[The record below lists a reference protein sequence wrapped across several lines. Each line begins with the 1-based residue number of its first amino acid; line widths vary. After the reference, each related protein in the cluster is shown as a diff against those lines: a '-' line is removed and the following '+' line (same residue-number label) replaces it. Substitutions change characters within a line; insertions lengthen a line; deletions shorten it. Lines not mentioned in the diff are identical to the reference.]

1 MSLFIIKNMH
11 IEGANTI
18 AGFTYGFPA
27 ITQFLGFVHALSRKI
42 EPQHGIS
49 FDGCAVMCHQHQVH
63 AYRGSDWDDYGF
75 SLTRNPIT
83 DSKSISKFI
92 KDGTPPSIVEEGK
105 MNLCVSLLIE
115 CKGFSGGNSDQEQL
129 ISDAIKTLVL
139 SQRCAGGR
147 ITDIETCQFK
157 PMPNDASDCRKLLR
171 PLLPGFILCDRSD
184 YLQQHNE
191 SNDQNMIMNWL
202 DFIAVGYRYE
212 MPTDSDNVEAE
223 QGKWKSITKPQSGY
237 LVPLMIGYKQISDV
251 FAAGEVANVRDNTT
265 PFAFTEA
272 VYSVGEWIGRPSR
285 VESINQI
292 LWRYQYSSPYYLCR
306 AQQSIHSIES
316 NEDFDFSY

>member
-11 IEGANTI
+11 IEGANAI

-75 SLTRNPIT
+75 SLTRNPLA
-83 DSKSISKFI
+83 
-92 KDGTPPSIVEEGK
+92 KDGKTAPIVEEGK

-184 YLQQHNE
+184 YLHQHNE

-202 DFIAVGYRYE
+202 DFSALRYRYE
-212 MPTDSDNVEAE
+212 TLTESNSPDVE
-223 QGKWKSITKPQSGY
+223 QGQWERVNKPQSGY
-237 LVPLMIGYKQISDV
+237 LVPLMIGYKQISEV

-272 VYSVGEWIGRPSR
+272 VYSVGEWIGSPSR

>member
-1 MSLFIIKNMH
+1 MSLFILKNMH
-11 IEGANTI
+11 IEGANAI

-27 ITQFLGFVHALSRKI
+27 ITQFLGFAHALSRKV

-75 SLTRNPIT
+75 ALTRNPLA
-83 DSKSISKFI
+83 
-92 KDGTPPSIVEEGK
+92 KDGKTAPIVEEGK

-115 CKGFSGGNSDQEQL
+115 CKGFSGGNSEQEQR
-129 ISDAIKTLVL
+129 ISDAIKTLAL

-147 ITDIETCQFK
+147 ITHIEACQFK
-157 PMPNDASDCRKLLR
+157 PMPNEESDCRKLLR

-202 DFIAVGYRYE
+202 DFSALRYRYE
-212 MPTDSDNVEAE
+212 TLTESNNPDVE
-223 QGKWKSITKPQSGY
+223 QGQWKRVNKPQSGY
-237 LVPLMIGYKQISDV
+237 LVPLMIGYKQISEV

-272 VYSVGEWIGRPSR
+272 VYSVGEWIGSPSR

>member
-11 IEGANTI
+11 IEGANAI

-27 ITQFLGFVHALSRKI
+27 ITQFLGFVHALSRKV

-75 SLTRNPIT
+75 SLTRNPLA
-83 DSKSISKFI
+83 
-92 KDGTPPSIVEEGK
+92 KDGKTAPIVEEGK

-129 ISDAIKTLVL
+129 INDAIKTLAL

-147 ITDIETCQFK
+147 ITHIEACQFK
-157 PMPNDASDCRKLLR
+157 PMPNEASDCRKLLR

-191 SNDQNMIMNWL
+191 SNDQNMIMSWL
-202 DFIAVGYRYE
+202 DFSALRYRYE
-212 MPTDSDNVEAE
+212 TLTESNSPDVE
-223 QGKWKSITKPQSGY
+223 QGQWERVNKPQSGY

-272 VYSVGEWIGRPSR
+272 VYSVGEWIGSPSR

>member
-1 MSLFIIKNMH
+1 MSLFILKNMH
-11 IEGANTI
+11 IEGANAI

-27 ITQFLGFVHALSRKI
+27 ITQFLGFAHALSRKV

-75 SLTRNPIT
+75 ALTRNPLA
-83 DSKSISKFI
+83 
-92 KDGTPPSIVEEGK
+92 KDGKTAPIVEEGK

-129 ISDAIKTLVL
+129 ISDAIKTLAL

-147 ITDIETCQFK
+147 ITHIEACQFK
-157 PMPNDASDCRKLLR
+157 PMPNEASDCRKLLR

-202 DFIAVGYRYE
+202 DFSALRYRYE
-212 MPTDSDNVEAE
+212 TLTESNSPDVE
-223 QGKWKSITKPQSGY
+223 QGQWQRVNKPQSGY
-237 LVPLMIGYKQISDV
+237 LVPLMIGYKQISEI

-272 VYSVGEWIGRPSR
+272 VYSVGEWIGSPSR

>member
-11 IEGANTI
+11 IEGANAI

-27 ITQFLGFVHALSRKI
+27 ITQFLGFVHALSRKV

-75 SLTRNPIT
+75 ALTRNPLA
-83 DSKSISKFI
+83 
-92 KDGTPPSIVEEGK
+92 KDGKTAPIVEEGK

-115 CKGFSGGNSDQEQL
+115 CKGFSGGNSAQEQL
-129 ISDAIKTLVL
+129 ISDALKTLAL

-147 ITDIETCQFK
+147 ITHIEACQFK
-157 PMPNDASDCRKLLR
+157 PMPNEASDCRKLLR

-191 SNDQNMIMNWL
+191 SNDQNMIMSWL
-202 DFIAVGYRYE
+202 DFSALRYRYE
-212 MPTDSDNVEAE
+212 TLTESNNPDVE
-223 QGKWKSITKPQSGY
+223 QGQWKRVNKPQSGY
-237 LVPLMIGYKQISDV
+237 LVPLMIGYKQISEV
-251 FAAGEVANVRDNTT
+251 FAAGEVANVRDKTT

-272 VYSVGEWIGRPSR
+272 VYSVGEWIGSPSR

>member
-11 IEGANTI
+11 IEGANAI

-27 ITQFLGFVHALSRKI
+27 ITQFLGFVHALSRKV

-75 SLTRNPIT
+75 ALTRNPLA
-83 DSKSISKFI
+83 
-92 KDGTPPSIVEEGK
+92 KDGKTAPIVEEGK

-129 ISDAIKTLVL
+129 ISDAIKTLAL

-147 ITDIETCQFK
+147 ITHIEACQFK
-157 PMPNDASDCRKLLR
+157 PMPNEASDCRKLLR

-202 DFIAVGYRYE
+202 DFSALRYRYE
-212 MPTDSDNVEAE
+212 TLTESNSPDVE
-223 QGKWKSITKPQSGY
+223 QGQWQRVNKPQSGY
-237 LVPLMIGYKQISDV
+237 LVPLMIGYKQISEI

-272 VYSVGEWIGRPSR
+272 VYSVGEWIGSPSR

>member
-11 IEGANTI
+11 IEGANAI

-27 ITQFLGFVHALSRKI
+27 ITQFLGFAHALSRKV

-75 SLTRNPIT
+75 ALTRNPLA
-83 DSKSISKFI
+83 
-92 KDGTPPSIVEEGK
+92 KDGKTAPIVEEGK

-129 ISDAIKTLVL
+129 INDAIKTLAL

-147 ITDIETCQFK
+147 ITHIEACQFK
-157 PMPNDASDCRKLLR
+157 PMPNEESDCRKLLR

-191 SNDQNMIMNWL
+191 SNDQNMIMSWL
-202 DFIAVGYRYE
+202 DFSALRYRYE
-212 MPTDSDNVEAE
+212 TLTESNNPDVE
-223 QGKWKSITKPQSGY
+223 QGQWKRVNKPQSGY
-237 LVPLMIGYKQISDV
+237 LVPLMIGYKQISEV

-272 VYSVGEWIGRPSR
+272 VYSVGEWIGSPSR

>member
-11 IEGANTI
+11 IEGANAI

-27 ITQFLGFVHALSRKI
+27 ITQFLGFVHALSRKV

-75 SLTRNPIT
+75 ALTRNPLA
-83 DSKSISKFI
+83 
-92 KDGTPPSIVEEGK
+92 KDGKTAPIVEEGK

-115 CKGFSGGNSDQEQL
+115 CKGFSSGNSEQEQL
-129 ISDAIKTLVL
+129 ISDAIKTLAL

-157 PMPNDASDCRKLLR
+157 PMPNEASDCRKLLR

-202 DFIAVGYRYE
+202 DFSALRYRYE
-212 MPTDSDNVEAE
+212 TLTESNSPDVE
-223 QGKWKSITKPQSGY
+223 QGQWQRVNKPQSGY
-237 LVPLMIGYKQISDV
+237 LVPLMIGYKQISEV
-251 FAAGEVANVRDNTT
+251 FAAGEVANVRDKTT

-272 VYSVGEWIGRPSR
+272 VYSVGEWIGSPSR

-292 LWRYQYSSPYYLCR
+292 LWRYQYSSPYYLCC

>member
-11 IEGANTI
+11 IEGANAI

-27 ITQFLGFVHALSRKI
+27 ITQFLGFAHALSRKV

-75 SLTRNPIT
+75 ALTRNPLA
-83 DSKSISKFI
+83 
-92 KDGTPPSIVEEGK
+92 KDGKTAPIVEEGK

-115 CKGFSGGNSDQEQL
+115 CKGFSGGNSEQEQR
-129 ISDAIKTLVL
+129 ISDAIKTLAL

-147 ITDIETCQFK
+147 ITHIEACQFK
-157 PMPNDASDCRKLLR
+157 PMPNEESDCRKLLR

-191 SNDQNMIMNWL
+191 SNDQNMIMSWL
-202 DFIAVGYRYE
+202 DFSALRYRYE
-212 MPTDSDNVEAE
+212 TLTESNNPDVE
-223 QGKWKSITKPQSGY
+223 QGQWKRVNKPQSGY
-237 LVPLMIGYKQISDV
+237 LVPLMIGYKQISEV

>member
-11 IEGANTI
+11 IEGANPI

-75 SLTRNPIT
+75 ALTRNPLA
-83 DSKSISKFI
+83 
-92 KDGTPPSIVEEGK
+92 KDGKTAPIVEEGK

-129 ISDAIKTLVL
+129 ISDAIKTLAL

-147 ITDIETCQFK
+147 ITHIEACQFK
-157 PMPNDASDCRKLLR
+157 PMPNEASGCRKLLR

-191 SNDQNMIMNWL
+191 SNDQNIIMNWL
-202 DFIAVGYRYE
+202 DFSALRYRYE
-212 MPTDSDNVEAE
+212 TLTESNNPDVE
-223 QGKWKSITKPQSGY
+223 QGQWKRVNKPQSGY
-237 LVPLMIGYKQISDV
+237 LVPLMIGYKQISEV

-272 VYSVGEWIGRPSR
+272 VYSVGEWIGSPSR

-316 NEDFDFSY
+316 NEDVDFSY

>member
-1 MSLFIIKNMH
+1 MSLFILKNMH
-11 IEGANTI
+11 IEGANAI

-27 ITQFLGFVHALSRKI
+27 ITQFLGFAHALSRKV

-75 SLTRNPIT
+75 ALTRNPLA
-83 DSKSISKFI
+83 
-92 KDGTPPSIVEEGK
+92 KDGKTAPIVEEGK

-129 ISDAIKTLVL
+129 ISDAIKTLAL

-147 ITDIETCQFK
+147 ITHIEACQFK
-157 PMPNDASDCRKLLR
+157 PIPNEASDCRKFLR

-191 SNDQNMIMNWL
+191 SNDQNMIMSWL
-202 DFIAVGYRYE
+202 DFSALRYRYE
-212 MPTDSDNVEAE
+212 TLTESNNPDVE
-223 QGKWKSITKPQSGY
+223 QGQWKRVNKPQSGY
-237 LVPLMIGYKQISDV
+237 LVPLMIGYKQISEV
-251 FAAGEVANVRDNTT
+251 FAAGEVANVRDKTT

-272 VYSVGEWIGRPSR
+272 VYSVGEWIGSPSR

-316 NEDFDFSY
+316 NEDFDFFY

>member
-11 IEGANTI
+11 IEGANAI

-27 ITQFLGFVHALSRKI
+27 ITQFLGFAHALSRKV

-75 SLTRNPIT
+75 ALTRNPLA
-83 DSKSISKFI
+83 
-92 KDGTPPSIVEEGK
+92 KDGKTAPIVEEGK

-129 ISDAIKTLVL
+129 INDAIKTLAL

-147 ITDIETCQFK
+147 ITHIEACQFK
-157 PMPNDASDCRKLLR
+157 PMPNEESDCRKLLR

-191 SNDQNMIMNWL
+191 SNDQNMIMSWL
-202 DFIAVGYRYE
+202 DFSALRYRYE
-212 MPTDSDNVEAE
+212 TLTESNNPDVE
-223 QGKWKSITKPQSGY
+223 QGQWKRVNKPQSGY
-237 LVPLMIGYKQISDV
+237 LVPLMIGYKQISEV
-251 FAAGEVANVRDNTT
+251 FAAGEVANVRDKTT

-272 VYSVGEWIGRPSR
+272 VYSVGEWIGSPSR

>member
-11 IEGANTI
+11 IEGANAI

-75 SLTRNPIT
+75 ALTRNPLA
-83 DSKSISKFI
+83 
-92 KDGTPPSIVEEGK
+92 KDGKTAPIVEEGK

-129 ISDAIKTLVL
+129 ISDTIKTLAL

-147 ITDIETCQFK
+147 ITHIETCQFK
-157 PMPNDASDCRKLLR
+157 PMPNDQSDCRKLLR

-184 YLQQHNE
+184 YLQQHAEN
-191 SNDQNMIMNWL
+191 NDQNMIMNWL
-202 DFIAVGYRYE
+202 DFSALRYRYE
-212 MPTDSDNVEAE
+212 MLTESENPDVE
-223 QGKWKSITKPQSGY
+223 QGQWQRVNKPQSGY
-237 LVPLMIGYKQISDV
+237 LVPIMIGYKQISEV

-272 VYSVGEWIGRPSR
+272 VYSVGEWIGSPSR

>member
-11 IEGANTI
+11 IEGANAI

-27 ITQFLGFVHALSRKI
+27 ITQFLGFAHALSRKV

-75 SLTRNPIT
+75 ALTRNPLA
-83 DSKSISKFI
+83 
-92 KDGTPPSIVEEGK
+92 KDGKTAPIVEEGK

-129 ISDAIKTLVL
+129 ISDAIKTLAL

-147 ITDIETCQFK
+147 ITHIEACQFK
-157 PMPNDASDCRKLLR
+157 PIPNEASDCRKLLR

-191 SNDQNMIMNWL
+191 SNDQNMIMSWL
-202 DFIAVGYRYE
+202 DFSALRYRYE
-212 MPTDSDNVEAE
+212 TLTESNNPDVE
-223 QGKWKSITKPQSGY
+223 QGQWKRVNKPQSGY
-237 LVPLMIGYKQISDV
+237 LVPLMIGYKQISEV

-272 VYSVGEWIGRPSR
+272 VYSVGEWIGSPSR

>member
-1 MSLFIIKNMH
+1 MSLFLIKNMH
-11 IEGANTI
+11 IEGANAI

-75 SLTRNPIT
+75 ALTRNPLA
-83 DSKSISKFI
+83 
-92 KDGTPPSIVEEGK
+92 KDGKTAPIVEEGK

-129 ISDAIKTLVL
+129 ISDAIKTLAL

-147 ITDIETCQFK
+147 ITHIETCQFK
-157 PMPNDASDCRKLLR
+157 PMPNDQSDCRKLLR

-184 YLQQHNE
+184 YLQQHAEN
-191 SNDQNMIMNWL
+191 NDQNMIMNWL
-202 DFIAVGYRYE
+202 DFSALRYRYE
-212 MPTDSDNVEAE
+212 MLTESENPDVE
-223 QGKWKSITKPQSGY
+223 QGQWQRVNKPQSGY
-237 LVPLMIGYKQISDV
+237 LVPIMIGYKQISEV
-251 FAAGEVANVRDNTT
+251 FAAGEVANVRDKTT

-272 VYSVGEWIGRPSR
+272 VYSVGEWIGSPSR
-285 VESINQI
+285 IESINQI

>member
-11 IEGANTI
+11 IEGANAI

-27 ITQFLGFVHALSRKI
+27 ITQFLGFVHALSRKV
-42 EPQHGIS
+42 ELQHRIS

-75 SLTRNPIT
+75 SLTRNPLA
-83 DSKSISKFI
+83 
-92 KDGTPPSIVEEGK
+92 KDGKTAPIVEEGK

-129 ISDAIKTLVL
+129 INDAIKTLAL

-147 ITDIETCQFK
+147 ITHIEACQFK
-157 PMPNDASDCRKLLR
+157 PMPNEASDCRKLLR

-191 SNDQNMIMNWL
+191 SNDQNMIMSWL
-202 DFIAVGYRYE
+202 DFSALRYRYE
-212 MPTDSDNVEAE
+212 TLTESNNPDVE
-223 QGKWKSITKPQSGY
+223 QGRWKRVNKPQSGY
-237 LVPLMIGYKQISDV
+237 LVPLMIGYKQISEV
-251 FAAGEVANVRDNTT
+251 FAAGEVANVRDKTT

-272 VYSVGEWIGRPSR
+272 VYSVGEWIGSPSR

>member
-75 SLTRNPIT
+75 ALTRNPLA
-83 DSKSISKFI
+83 
-92 KDGTPPSIVEEGK
+92 KDGKTAPIVEEGK

-115 CKGFSGGNSDQEQL
+115 SKGFSGGNSDQEQG
-129 ISDAIKTLVL
+129 IIDAIKTLAL

-147 ITDIETCQFK
+147 ITHIEACHFK
-157 PMPNDASDCRKLLR
+157 PMPNEASGCRKLLR

-191 SNDQNMIMNWL
+191 SNDQNIIMNWL
-202 DFIAVGYRYE
+202 DFSALRYRYE
-212 MPTDSDNVEAE
+212 TLTESNNPDVE
-223 QGKWKSITKPQSGY
+223 QGQWKRVNKPQSGY
-237 LVPLMIGYKQISDV
+237 LVPLMIGYKQISEV

-272 VYSVGEWIGRPSR
+272 VYSVGEWIGSPSR

-316 NEDFDFSY
+316 NEDVDFSY

>member
-75 SLTRNPIT
+75 ALTRNPLA
-83 DSKSISKFI
+83 
-92 KDGTPPSIVEEGK
+92 KDGKTAPIVEEGK

-115 CKGFSGGNSDQEQL
+115 CKGFSSGNSEQEQL
-129 ISDAIKTLVL
+129 ISDAIKTLAL
-139 SQRCAGGR
+139 GQRCAGGR
-147 ITDIETCQFK
+147 ITHIEACQFK
-157 PMPNDASDCRKLLR
+157 PMPNEASDCRKLLR

-202 DFIAVGYRYE
+202 DFSALRYRYE
-212 MPTDSDNVEAE
+212 TLTESNSPNVE
-223 QGKWKSITKPQSGY
+223 QGQWERVNKPQSGY

-272 VYSVGEWIGRPSR
+272 VYSVGEWIGSPSR

>member
-1 MSLFIIKNMH
+1 MSLFILKNMH
-11 IEGANTI
+11 IEGANAI

-27 ITQFLGFVHALSRKI
+27 ITQFLGFAHALSRKV

-75 SLTRNPIT
+75 SLTRNPLA
-83 DSKSISKFI
+83 
-92 KDGTPPSIVEEGK
+92 KDGKTAPIVEEGK

-115 CKGFSGGNSDQEQL
+115 CKGFSGGNSEQEQL
-129 ISDAIKTLVL
+129 INDAIKTLAL

-147 ITDIETCQFK
+147 ITHIEACQFK
-157 PMPNDASDCRKLLR
+157 PMPNEASDCRKLLR

-191 SNDQNMIMNWL
+191 SNDQNMIMSWL
-202 DFIAVGYRYE
+202 DFSALRYRYE
-212 MPTDSDNVEAE
+212 TLTESNNPDVE
-223 QGKWKSITKPQSGY
+223 QGQWKRVNKPQSGY
-237 LVPLMIGYKQISDV
+237 LVPLMIGYKQISEV

>member
-11 IEGANTI
+11 IEGANAI

-27 ITQFLGFVHALSRKI
+27 ITQFLGFVHALSRKV

-75 SLTRNPIT
+75 ALTRNPLA
-83 DSKSISKFI
+83 
-92 KDGTPPSIVEEGK
+92 KDGKTAPIVEEGK

-129 ISDAIKTLVL
+129 ISDTIKTQAL

-157 PMPNDASDCRKLLR
+157 PMPNEASDCRKLLR

-202 DFIAVGYRYE
+202 DFSALRYRYE
-212 MPTDSDNVEAE
+212 TLTESNSPDVE
-223 QGKWKSITKPQSGY
+223 QGQWQRVNKPQSGY
-237 LVPLMIGYKQISDV
+237 LVPLMIGYKQISEI

-272 VYSVGEWIGRPSR
+272 VYSVGEWIGSPSR

>member
-1 MSLFIIKNMH
+1 
-11 IEGANTI
+11 
-18 AGFTYGFPA
+18 
-27 ITQFLGFVHALSRKI
+27 
-42 EPQHGIS
+42 
-49 FDGCAVMCHQHQVH
+49 
-63 AYRGSDWDDYGF
+63 
-75 SLTRNPIT
+75 
-83 DSKSISKFI
+83 
-92 KDGTPPSIVEEGK
+92 

-115 CKGFSGGNSDQEQL
+115 CKGFSGGNSAQEQL
-129 ISDAIKTLVL
+129 ISDALKTLAL

-147 ITDIETCQFK
+147 ITHIEACQFK
-157 PMPNDASDCRKLLR
+157 PMPNEESDCRKLLR

-191 SNDQNMIMNWL
+191 SNDQNMIMSWL
-202 DFIAVGYRYE
+202 DFSALRYRYE
-212 MPTDSDNVEAE
+212 TLTESNNPDVE
-223 QGKWKSITKPQSGY
+223 QGQWKRVNKPQSGY
-237 LVPLMIGYKQISDV
+237 LVPLMIGYKQISEV
-251 FAAGEVANVRDNTT
+251 FAAGEVANVRDKTT

-272 VYSVGEWIGRPSR
+272 VYSVGEWIGSPSR

>member
-1 MSLFIIKNMH
+1 MSLFILKNMH
-11 IEGANTI
+11 IEGANAI

-27 ITQFLGFVHALSRKI
+27 ITQFLGFAHALSRKV

-75 SLTRNPIT
+75 SLTRNPLA
-83 DSKSISKFI
+83 
-92 KDGTPPSIVEEGK
+92 KDGKTAPIVEEGK

-115 CKGFSGGNSDQEQL
+115 CKGFSGGNSEQEQR
-129 ISDAIKTLVL
+129 ISDAIKTLAL

-147 ITDIETCQFK
+147 ITHIEACQFK
-157 PMPNDASDCRKLLR
+157 PMPNEESDCRKLLR

-191 SNDQNMIMNWL
+191 SNDQNMIMSWL
-202 DFIAVGYRYE
+202 DFSALRYRYE
-212 MPTDSDNVEAE
+212 TLTESNNPDVE
-223 QGKWKSITKPQSGY
+223 QGQWKRVNKPQSGY
-237 LVPLMIGYKQISDV
+237 LVPLMIGYKQISEV

-272 VYSVGEWIGRPSR
+272 VYSVGEWIGSPSR

>member
-11 IEGANTI
+11 IEGANAI

-27 ITQFLGFVHALSRKI
+27 ITQFLGFAHALSRKV

-75 SLTRNPIT
+75 SLTRNPLA
-83 DSKSISKFI
+83 
-92 KDGTPPSIVEEGK
+92 KDGKTAPIVEEGK

-115 CKGFSGGNSDQEQL
+115 CKGFSGGNSEQEQL
-129 ISDAIKTLVL
+129 ISDAIKTLAL

-147 ITDIETCQFK
+147 ITHIEACQFK
-157 PMPNDASDCRKLLR
+157 PMPNEESDCRKLLR

-191 SNDQNMIMNWL
+191 SNDQNMIMSWL
-202 DFIAVGYRYE
+202 DFSALRYRYE
-212 MPTDSDNVEAE
+212 TLTESNNPDVE
-223 QGKWKSITKPQSGY
+223 QGQWKRVNKPQSGY
-237 LVPLMIGYKQISDV
+237 LVPLMIGYKQISEV

-272 VYSVGEWIGRPSR
+272 VYSVGEWIGSPSR

>member
-11 IEGANTI
+11 IEGANAI

-27 ITQFLGFVHALSRKI
+27 ITQFLGFVHALSRKV
-42 EPQHGIS
+42 ELQHRIS

-75 SLTRNPIT
+75 SLTRNPLA
-83 DSKSISKFI
+83 
-92 KDGTPPSIVEEGK
+92 KDGKTAPIVEEGK

-129 ISDAIKTLVL
+129 ISDAIKTLAL

-202 DFIAVGYRYE
+202 DFSALRYRYE
-212 MPTDSDNVEAE
+212 TLTESNSPDVE
-223 QGKWKSITKPQSGY
+223 QGQWERVNKPQSGY
-237 LVPLMIGYKQISDV
+237 LVPLMIGYKQISEV

-272 VYSVGEWIGRPSR
+272 VYSVGEWIGSPSR

>member
-1 MSLFIIKNMH
+1 MSLFILKNMH
-11 IEGANTI
+11 IEGANAI

-27 ITQFLGFVHALSRKI
+27 ITQFLGFVHALSRKV

-75 SLTRNPIT
+75 SLTRNPLA
-83 DSKSISKFI
+83 
-92 KDGTPPSIVEEGK
+92 KDGKTAPIVEEGK

-115 CKGFSGGNSDQEQL
+115 CKGFSGGNSDQEQR
-129 ISDAIKTLVL
+129 ISDAIKTLAL

-147 ITDIETCQFK
+147 ITHIEACQFK
-157 PMPNDASDCRKLLR
+157 PMPNEASDCRKLLR

-202 DFIAVGYRYE
+202 DFSALRYRYE
-212 MPTDSDNVEAE
+212 TLTESNSPDVE
-223 QGKWKSITKPQSGY
+223 QGQWQRVNKPQSGY
-237 LVPLMIGYKQISDV
+237 LVPLMIGYKQISEI

-272 VYSVGEWIGRPSR
+272 VYSVGEWIGSPSR